1 MLKSLV
7 IISLLGLALGL
18 PAELPSESLITRYYH
33 ETVGIAE
40 AARIK
45 AEEEAISFD
54 GSRIVGGSSASL
66 GQYPHLG
73 GLLIALRNGQTSVC
87 GSSLISNT
95 KLVTAAH
102 CWFDGQNQATQ
113 FTVVLGS
120 TTLFS
125 GGNRINTNQVE
136 MHAAWNPTRIEND
149 VAVIT
154 VPWVNYN
161 NNIRNI
167 ALAAGNNL
175 FVGATAWAAGFGR
188 QRDGFLGG
196 ITTSQTMH
204 HVQLEVISNAACA
217 QFYGNSIISSTI
229 CIDGSARR
237 STCGGDSGGPLQVA
251 GPTLIGITSFGY
263 RWGCE
268 QGWPAAF
275 ARVTSFESWIRA
287 RL

>member
-7 IISLLGLALGL
+7 IITLLGFAVGL
-18 PAELPSESLITRYYH
+18 PADLPSDSLITKYYH

-45 AEEEAISFD
+45 AEEEAINFD
-54 GSRIVGGSSASL
+54 GSRIVGGSSSSL
-66 GQYPHLG
+66 GAYPHLA
-73 GLLIALRNGQTSVC
+73 GLLIALSNGQTSVC
-87 GSSLISNT
+87 GSSLVSNT

-102 CWFDGQNQATQ
+102 CWYDGRFQARL
-113 FTVVLGS
+113 FTVILGS
-120 TTLFS
+120 TTLFN
-125 GGNRINTNQVE
+125 GGNRINTNDVV
-136 MHAAWNPTRIEND
+136 MHQNWNPNTIQND

-154 VPWVNYN
+154 IDWVNYN
-161 NNIRNI
+161 SNIRNI
-167 ALAAGNNL
+167 ALASGNSL

-188 QRDGFLGG
+188 QRDGFLGD
-196 ITTSQTMH
+196 ITTSQTLH
-204 HVQLEVISNAACA
+204 HVQLQVISNAACA
-217 QFYGNSIISSTI
+217 EFFGSSIRPSIL

-237 STCGGDSGGPLQVA
+237 STCGGDSGGPLQVD

-275 ARVTSFESWIRA
+275 TRVTSFESWIRA